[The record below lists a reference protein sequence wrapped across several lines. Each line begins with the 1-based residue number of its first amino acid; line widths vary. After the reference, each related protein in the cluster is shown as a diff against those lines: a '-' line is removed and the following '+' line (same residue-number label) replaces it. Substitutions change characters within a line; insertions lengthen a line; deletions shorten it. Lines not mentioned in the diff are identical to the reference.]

1 MNFTIKGVTLE
12 AIMVGDKKKQQ
23 QRTKQNVLESLKEL
37 GSGMGDTLR
46 NDVFKR
52 TSEDFLKEL
61 LGITRAESKKSGE
74 LVQGQSLQM
83 SEAMAGKVEENKKLR
98 AQISLERTMS
108 AEAQRLSQE
117 KSNDLKVQLQ
127 ALTNEVQKVAVSTGV
142 FAEQVQVAMI
152 QAPANPGIY
161 HIVFFEKVLNFLQSF
176 RKKVNEASVWLSSSN
191 KRAEKK
197 NYWNMYKKKG
207 SSFLLSPDHYLQRS
221 AG

>member
-1 MNFTIKGVTLE
+1 
-12 AIMVGDKKKQQ
+12 MVGDKKKQQ
-23 QRTKQNVLESLKEL
+23 QRTKQNVLESLKDL
-37 GSGMGDTLR
+37 GGGVNDTLK

-61 LGITRAESKKSGE
+61 LGITRAQTKRSGE
-74 LVQGQSLQM
+74 LTRGEPLQM

-108 AEAQRLSQE
+108 ADAQRLTQE
-117 KSNDLKVQLQ
+117 KSNELRVQLQ

-142 FAEQVQVAMI
+142 LAEQVQVAMI

-161 HIVFFEKVLNFLQSF
+161 HIVFFEKVLAFLQSF
-176 RKKVNEASVWLSSSN
+176 RKRINEASVWLGSSN

-197 NYWNMYKKKG
+197 NYWSMYKKKG